1 MYIFEYFKINFLT
14 VLIAIVYCNE
24 DESDNKDKIDPNV
37 QIEYDFQVL
46 KKNLD
51 DFKFE
56 FKNFRSDNHFIRSSV
71 EENKRRLKILEES
84 VYIMKENTMRKFKQQ
99 TDIQVSFSCIIYCCK
114 EASDFIG
121 LLDYIH

>member
-1 MYIFEYFKINFLT
+1 MLKLKKSKRVNFLT

-99 TDIQVSFSCIIYCCK
+99 TDFQYFQSN
-114 EASDFIG
+114 
-121 LLDYIH
+121 